1 MQCPTGLNRLFP
13 KWDSALSMI
22 PKMGLNENVTESIDS
37 RAALRGR
44 TQSAALARSLHMP
57 PGSRKAPLASW

>member
-1 MQCPTGLNRLFP
+1 
-13 KWDSALSMI
+13 MI
-22 PKMGLNENVTESIDS
+22 PKTGLNENGTESIDS

-57 PGSRKAPLASW
+57 LASW